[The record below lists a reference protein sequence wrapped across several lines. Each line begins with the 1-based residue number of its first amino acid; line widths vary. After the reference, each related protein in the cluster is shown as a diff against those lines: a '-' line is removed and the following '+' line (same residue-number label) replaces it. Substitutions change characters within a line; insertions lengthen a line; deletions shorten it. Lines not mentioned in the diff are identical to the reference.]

1 MTTQIAMLRTLI
13 LGSVPLA
20 RIEMVAPCFIH
31 IMTWLQS
38 VVTGSAEPAAM
49 RGPLPEPQV
58 ASHHDST
65 SSPANFSVVFSLIL
79 ARKSSNSAW
88 RTQNRSHSKETQE
101 RVTAPQMKFR

>member
-1 MTTQIAMLRTLI
+1 MTTQIGMLRTLI

-20 RIEMVAPCFIH
+20 RIEMDAPCFIH
-31 IMTWLQS
+31 SMMWLQS
-38 VVTGSAEPAAM
+38 VVTGSAGPAAM

-88 RTQNRSHSKETQE
+88 RTQSRSHSKETQE
-101 RVTAPQMKFR
+101 SEGSLDR